1 MAVCLQAKV
10 RECGL
15 GLWPRLFA
23 DSVCDTQRRCYSI
36 KCYAFTFYCCCVCV
50 CVCACVRACVI
61 RLTCQLRAQ
70 RVRPCQLQVLRNR
83 SSLAC
88 PTPNGRQFLLFQT
101 NTQLPRSN
109 SRCHFFNIGFV
120 VRPVVQYYSW
130 NLLLRSSIT
139 QGQVDYEQDVI
150 ALSLTT
156 ISTKKRVI

>member
-1 MAVCLQAKV
+1 VNVGSDCGLDCSLTLSVTHNVVAIALNVMLLPSTAAVC
-10 RECGL
+10 
-15 GLWPRLFA
+15 
-23 DSVCDTQRRCYSI
+23 VCL
-36 KCYAFTFYCCCVCV
+36 CVCV
-50 CVCACVRACVI
+50 RACVRACVI

-101 NTQLPRSN
+101 DTQLPRSN